1 MISPENEE
9 AYRRFSAGTLDANE
23 TIRRAGLH
31 CYGELLDGLAL
42 RGLPIPRLP
51 EDRLKQMA
59 QTIVILL
66 KEQDAIGRN
75 IDERQ

>member
-42 RGLPIPRLP
+42 RGLPIPRVP

-59 QTIVILL
+59 KTIVMLL
-66 KEQDAIGRN
+66 KEQDAIGRD
-75 IDERQ
+75 IYERK